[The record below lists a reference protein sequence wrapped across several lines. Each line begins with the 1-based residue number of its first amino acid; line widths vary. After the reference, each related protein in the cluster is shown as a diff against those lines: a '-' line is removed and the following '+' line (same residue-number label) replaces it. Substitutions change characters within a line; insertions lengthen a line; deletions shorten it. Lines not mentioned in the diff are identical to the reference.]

1 MSLNHYFR
9 TMQTNKRILIVSAII
24 IGAALTRLIPHPMN
38 FAPLGAMALFGSA
51 YLSRNGVGLFATMM
65 AWFISDLLL
74 NNFVYATSG
83 FTLFTQGSFFIYGSI
98 VLIYFLGKGLL
109 KEVTMPKML
118 AGSLGA
124 SVIFFVLSNLGV
136 WLSGQ
141 GYPLTMGG
149 LVACY
154 TIALPFFQNTLIGD
168 LFYALVLFLIYER
181 YLKSMMV
188 PDKLRRDR

>member
-1 MSLNHYFR
+1 
-9 TMQTNKRILIVSAII
+9 
-24 IGAALTRLIPHPMN
+24 
-38 FAPLGAMALFGSA
+38 
-51 YLSRNGVGLFATMM
+51 
-65 AWFISDLLL
+65 
-74 NNFVYATSG
+74 
-83 FTLFTQGSFFIYGSI
+83 
-98 VLIYFLGKGLL
+98 
-109 KEVTMPKML
+109 MPKML

-136 WLSGQ
+136 WLSEQ

-154 TIALPFFQNTLIGD
+154 TMALPFFQNTLIGD

>member
-136 WLSGQ
+136 WLSEQ

-154 TIALPFFQNTLIGD
+154 TMALPFFQNTLIGD

>member
-98 VLIYFLGKGLL
+98 VLIY
-109 KEVTMPKML
+109 
-118 AGSLGA
+118 S
-124 SVIFFVLSNLGV
+124 
-136 WLSGQ
+136 
-141 GYPLTMGG
+141 
-149 LVACY
+149 
-154 TIALPFFQNTLIGD
+154 
-168 LFYALVLFLIYER
+168 
-181 YLKSMMV
+181 
-188 PDKLRRDR
+188 